1 MLVSVRKIKQCLSFY
16 IVIGNSIVTVLI
28 EKKEKKTKTS
38 TIFPLY
44 YCGILVIVYEKHA
57 KVNIAVFV

>member
-1 MLVSVRKIKQCLSFY
+1 MPIILHCYRKFSRY
-16 IVIGNSIVTVLI
+16 GTNR
-28 EKKEKKTKTS
+28 KKEKKTKTS